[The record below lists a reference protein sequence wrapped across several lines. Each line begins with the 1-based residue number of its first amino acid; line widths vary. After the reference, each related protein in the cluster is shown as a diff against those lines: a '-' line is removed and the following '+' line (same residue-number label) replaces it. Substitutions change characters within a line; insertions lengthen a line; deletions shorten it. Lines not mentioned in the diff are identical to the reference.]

1 MEIQSFLA
9 RKGYSQTS
17 LAEKLGTTSQNVNR
31 WVTGVGVPSYEFC
44 KKLLELGMTIGEL
57 FGIELSEMAPPT
69 GDGAFLEGM
78 ANASDPEFNAK
89 VERIVLEMKAKGQ
102 L

>member
-1 MEIQSFLA
+1 MEILSFLQ

-17 LAEKLGTTSQNVNR
+17 LAEKLGTSSQNVNR
-31 WVTGVGVPSYEFC
+31 WVSGVGVPSYELC
-44 KKLLELGMTIGEL
+44 KKLLELGMTIEEL
-57 FGIELSEMAPPT
+57 FGIDIPIHPPST
-69 GDGAFLEGM
+69 DPAFLEGV

-89 VERIVLEMKAKGQ
+89 VEKIVLEMKAKGQ

>member
-57 FGIELSEMAPPT
+57 FGIELSEMTPPT
-69 GDGAFLEGM
+69 GDGASGM